1 LALAALS
8 EITTA
13 DMCRE
18 LAPEVCKLLTSG
30 NNYVKKKAALAA
42 TRIIRRVPELI
53 DEFIEKITSLME
65 ERHHGIEIEK
75 RNI

>member
-1 LALAALS
+1 VALALAALS

-65 ERHHGIEIEK
+65 ERHHG
-75 RNI
+75 